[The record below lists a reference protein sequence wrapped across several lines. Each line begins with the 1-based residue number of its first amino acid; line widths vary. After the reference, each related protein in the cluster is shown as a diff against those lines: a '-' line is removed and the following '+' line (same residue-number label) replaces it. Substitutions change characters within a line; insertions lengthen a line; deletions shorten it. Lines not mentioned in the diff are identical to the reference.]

1 MCVCVEGWRVGEGKE
16 GGEGVLSLAATQKE
30 GEEKMKER
38 GEGEE
43 EEGEEG

>member
-1 MCVCVEGWRVGEGKE
+1 MCVWGGVERVREGKE

-43 EEGEEG
+43 EEEEG